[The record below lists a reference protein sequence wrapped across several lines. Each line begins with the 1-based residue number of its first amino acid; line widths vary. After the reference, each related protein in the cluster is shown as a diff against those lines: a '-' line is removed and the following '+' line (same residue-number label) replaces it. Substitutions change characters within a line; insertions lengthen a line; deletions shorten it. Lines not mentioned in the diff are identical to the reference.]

1 MAASLNEKPAE
12 QVGVTEVG
20 ADVNDKKTRGRMSFG
35 FSALNGSYWF
45 ATCFS
50 MYLSAFLVS
59 NGWHSAQVGILNSIN
74 NLVGAFSTPFWG
86 AWSDKIRSVKKILIV
101 LIITSVL
108 TFGLVPVMDWKI
120 AGVSLLFIVVPIA
133 TFFMRPMGS
142 LVDNWMVRGCNK
154 FGLHF
159 GAIRCTGSITF
170 GIVGLALGYLVP
182 KINEHSPS
190 GNLGTRL
197 TFPFYSL
204 ALMLLLIS
212 VITLKESTFET
223 GKKKQTLK
231 EMQFG
236 KLFKNYYYVTYLIY
250 AIIIQV
256 PLACVN
262 SFFAFLLEEIGVDV
276 AMIGYVQGT
285 KAFIEI
291 PMLLLMDRIRNKCPL
306 YYLLIASGFLYMFEA
321 FSYSVA
327 TAFIHIM
334 FICLL
339 QGLAGGLHIAAGSNY
354 VNQLAPSNLK
364 ATAQTLN
371 GSMVSFAGILGNAI
385 GGVVIEYIGIRVFY
399 RASSYVLLCALI
411 LYMLSFP
418 FGEKVL
424 KIPRPKIVKHGVNIK
439 K

>member
-1 MAASLNEKPAE
+1 VSDSNQQITGEQTGETALPAE
-12 QVGVTEVG
+12 QEGRRER
-20 ADVNDKKTRGRMSFG
+20 KKMSFG
-35 FSALNGSYWF
+35 FAALNGSYWF

-59 NGWHSAQVGILNSIN
+59 NGWHSTQVGILNSIN
-74 NLVGAFSTPFWG
+74 NLIGAFSTPFWG

-101 LIITSVL
+101 LIITSAM
-108 TFGLVPVMDWKI
+108 TFGLVPFMDWKI
-120 AGVSLLFIVVPIA
+120 AGVSLLFIVIPVA

-170 GIVGLALGYLVP
+170 GIVGLSLGFLVP
-182 KINEHSPS
+182 KINEASPS

-197 TFPFYSL
+197 TFSFYSL
-204 ALMLLLIS
+204 ALMLLLIA
-212 VITLKESTFET
+212 VLTLKESTFET
-223 GKKKQTLK
+223 GKKKQSLK

-236 KLFKNYYYVTYLIY
+236 KLFKNYYYITYLVY

-262 SFFAFLLEEIGVDV
+262 SFFAFLLEEINVDV

-306 YYLLIASGFLYMFEA
+306 YYLLIASGFLYMIEA
-321 FSYSVA
+321 FAYSSA

-354 VNQLAPSNLK
+354 VNTLAPSNLK

-371 GSMVSFAGILGNAI
+371 GSMVSFAGILGNAV
-385 GGVVIEYIGIRVFY
+385 GGVVIEYVGVRAFY
-399 RASSYVLLCALI
+399 RVSSFVLLGALI

-418 FGEKVL
+418 IGEKVL
-424 KIPRPKIVKHGVNIK
+424 HIPRPKIVKHGVGVK
-439 K
+439 